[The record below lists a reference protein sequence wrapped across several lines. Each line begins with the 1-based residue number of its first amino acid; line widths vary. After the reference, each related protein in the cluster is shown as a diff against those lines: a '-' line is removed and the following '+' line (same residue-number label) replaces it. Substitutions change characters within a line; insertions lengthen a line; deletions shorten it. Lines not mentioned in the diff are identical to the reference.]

1 MSSLN
6 HSSKIKEDLINSN
19 FIKKGSFVLKSGIL
33 SPFYVDIKSVFS
45 NPKIMR
51 NISDMLYLKINEYIN
66 KNKLK
71 LENVAICGL
80 PYAGIPFASYIS
92 LAYGIPLVVL
102 RKEQKGYGTKKMV
115 EGDFSKKTHLIL
127 IDDILTTGTS
137 ILNSLEDFLN
147 NKLTISAFIIIDREQ
162 NEDAI
167 TIDNRQILEN
177 NLDHITSLFK
187 LSDFM

>member
-1 MSSLN
+1 MTSLN
-6 HSSKIKEDLINSN
+6 HSSKIKDDLVKYN
-19 FIKKGSFVLKSGIL
+19 FIKRGNFVLKSGIL

-51 NISDMLYLKINEYIN
+51 NLSDMLYVKINDYIT

-71 LENVAICGL
+71 IENVAICGL

-92 LAYGIPLVVL
+92 LVYGIPLVVL
-102 RKEQKGYGTKKMV
+102 RKEQKGYGTNNII
-115 EGDFSKKTHLIL
+115 EGDLSNKTHLIL

-137 ILNSLEDFLN
+137 ILNSLENFLN

-162 NEDAI
+162 NKDELAI
-167 TIDNRQILEN
+167 ENKKILNN
-177 NLDHITSLFK
+177 NLDYVKSLFM